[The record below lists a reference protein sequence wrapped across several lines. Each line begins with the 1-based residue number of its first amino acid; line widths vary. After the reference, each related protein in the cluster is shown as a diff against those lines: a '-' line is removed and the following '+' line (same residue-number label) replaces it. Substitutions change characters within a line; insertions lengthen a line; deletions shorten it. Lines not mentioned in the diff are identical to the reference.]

1 MPQVCFLSL
10 GLGEG
15 GVVPPLAW
23 VWGRRGDQLMLKAG
37 GGGGLESGWVL
48 VEHQNDGARG
58 APK

>member
-37 GGGGLESGWVL
+37 GGEDWKVDGCSLVL
-48 VEHQNDGARG
+48 GEH
-58 APK
+58 PK

>member
-10 GLGEG
+10 DLGEG

-48 VEHQNDGARG
+48 IGSG
-58 APK
+58 